1 MGSRLALPLMLLG
14 FVCMGA
20 YGTELSPPP
29 GSEAP
34 LPVQR
39 IVAGLPWRFDV
50 STTRRQAAEPLAD
63 DKQPASAARITHQ
76 FVSAK
81 PYRSTAQGLLFL
93 RAELTLDQFDTP
105 PQAEQAFTRIAAEA
119 HPDMGLSYAWDHLI
133 LSDHSLL
140 HLHASCA
147 FSEPHFL
154 QMVGELEKLAGPGEA
169 GNTRALQ
176 CRCGGGCK
184 ALPMPPTH

>member
-1 MGSRLALPLMLLG
+1 MAG
-14 FVCMGA
+14 

-29 GSEAP
+29 GAEAP
-34 LPVQR
+34 LQVQR

-50 STTRRQAAEPLAD
+50 STTRHQGADHLAD
-63 DKQPASAARITHQ
+63 GKEPVATARITHQ

-93 RAELTLDQFDTP
+93 RAGLTQEQFDTP
-105 PQAEQAFTRIAAEA
+105 VNAEQAFQGVAAEA

-147 FSEPHFL
+147 FSESHFL
-154 QMVGELEKLAGPGEA
+154 QMVGELEKLVGPGEA
-169 GNTRALQ
+169 GTTRALQ

-184 ALPMPPTH
+184 ALAMPPNH